1 MVSVHIEVENFGS
14 THSLLSQTFF
24 FFSKEEEEEEEEEEA
39 KWLCKIQI
47 WSWMNDSLSVFSG
60 LVEVE
65 ATQVGSV
72 STGL

>member
-1 MVSVHIEVENFGS
+1 MVGVHIEVENFGS

-24 FFSKEEEEEEEEEEA
+24 FFSKEEEEA

>member
-1 MVSVHIEVENFGS
+1 MVGVHIEVENFGS

-24 FFSKEEEEEEEEEEA
+24 FFSKEEEEEA